1 MTAAADKWDAKYA
14 GDAFF
19 YGTEPNTFLVTAA
32 EWLAPGSRI
41 LSLGE
46 GEGRNAVY
54 LAGLGHDVVATD
66 QSPVGL
72 RKALALAWRQ
82 RVTIGTVAADLASLP
97 IEAGAWDAIV
107 SLWCHLP
114 RIVRRPLYRAVA
126 EGLVPGGLLILES
139 YHPAQIGRGRGG
151 PSDPDLTPTL
161 DDLRGELA
169 GLEVLHAAQ
178 FEREVSEGEGHQ
190 GLSAVVQFIAR
201 RPVGVSGP

>member
-14 GDAFF
+14 GDDFF
-19 YGTEPNTFLVTAA
+19 YGTEPNTFLVSAA
-32 EWLAPGSRI
+32 GRLATGSRI

-46 GEGRNAVY
+46 GEGRNGVY

-66 QSPVGL
+66 QSVVGL
-72 RKALALAWRQ
+72 RKAQALAR
-82 RVTIGTVAADLASLP
+82 RRGVTIATVAGDLASLP
-97 IEAGAWDAIV
+97 IDAGAWDAIV

-114 RIVRRPLYRAVA
+114 GVVRRPLHRAVA
-126 EGLVPGGLLILES
+126 AGLAPGGLLILES

-151 PSDPDLTPTL
+151 PSDPDLMPTL
-161 DDLRGELA
+161 DELRHELP
-169 GLEVLHAAQ
+169 GLEVLHAAEL
-178 FEREVSEGEGHQ
+178 EREVSEGEGHQ